1 LAKRKTKE
9 LLHEKERQIIN
20 HLWGSTFIPASP
32 FMQFNLD
39 GKNDSLIIE
48 YNSLAQE
55 LVINENNFQNHYT
68 DEYSVYFD
76 ILDSTKTVFPNE
88 TIKMQ
93 YYKNA
98 QIIINQFNAY

>member
-1 LAKRKTKE
+1 
-9 LLHEKERQIIN
+9 
-20 HLWGSTFIPASP
+20 
-32 FMQFNLD
+32 MQFNLD